1 MVRISQSA
9 SPPASVLPP
18 APGVHASGV
27 RASGVSALPVTRGH
41 IPDLTRDPF
50 RCMRALYRAHG
61 TIAALE
67 EDDGQ
72 RLIFIFGPHYNQEVL
87 SDTDTYHAR
96 FFSLRGSRNSA
107 QRRLTAALLSM
118 NGEEH
123 KTQRRI
129 IQAPF
134 QKRAVESYRDQL
146 AVLAEDMVAGWHA
159 GQERD
164 LFHDVT
170 RFMQRVS
177 ARILLG
183 VDQPAL
189 VERVG
194 DLTERW
200 VAMNHEL
207 GLGAVV
213 PHKKLAACYD
223 SLLHMADELELEI
236 RALIDRRRQLPA
248 ANDVTS
254 LLLQARERPD
264 SSVTDTELIGQTAIL
279 FAAGYLTTANTLAW
293 TSYLLAQHPHIAVA
307 LVSELRRELGGRAP
321 TLADFP
327 RLPLLDRVIKESMRI
342 LPASFYSQRINS
354 RPVELGPFYLIRG
367 TPIVFSQYI
376 THHMPELFPDPE
388 LFLPDRWETISPSPY
403 AYLPFGAGARLCL
416 GAPMALITLKITL
429 AVLLQ
434 RFGFRMV
441 PGSEITGRVTSTMF
455 APASGI
461 PVQLTTPDAPWKR
474 MPVTGAVHEM
484 VTLE

>member
-1 MVRISQSA
+1 MVTPTQSA
-9 SPPASVLPP
+9 PSSAPVLPSQ
-18 APGVHASGV
+18 ALA
-27 RASGVSALPVTRGH
+27 ALPITRGH

-50 RCMRALYRAHG
+50 RCMRALYRTHG

-67 EDDGQ
+67 ESDGQ
-72 RLIFIFGPHYNQEVL
+72 RVIFIFGPHYNQEVL

-129 IQAPF
+129 VHAPF
-134 QKRAVESYRDQL
+134 QKQAVESYRDRL
-146 AVLAEDMVAGWHA
+146 AVLAEDMVAGWQA

-164 LFHDVT
+164 LFRDVT

-177 ARILLG
+177 AGILLG
-183 VDQPAL
+183 IDEPSL
-189 VERVG
+189 VEKIG

-213 PHKKLAACYD
+213 PHKKMASCYD
-223 SLLHMADELELEI
+223 SLLRMADELELEI
-236 RALIDRRRQLPA
+236 RTLIDRRRDLPPGL
-248 ANDVTS
+248 DVTS

-264 SSVTDTELIGQTAIL
+264 SGVTDTELIGQTAIL

-293 TSYLLAQHPHIAVA
+293 TSYLLAQHPDVA
-307 LVSELRRELGGRAP
+307 AALAAELRRELGGKAP

-327 RLPLLDRVIKESMRI
+327 RLPLLDRVVKESMRI
-342 LPASFYSQRINS
+342 LPASFYSQRINTV
-354 RPVELGPFYLIRG
+354 PVELGPFHLIRG

-376 THHMPELFPDPE
+376 THHMPDLFPDPE
-388 LFLPDRWETISPSPY
+388 RFLPERWQTISPSPY

-429 AVLLQ
+429 AVILQ
-434 RFGFRMV
+434 RFTYRLL
-441 PGSEITGRVTSTMF
+441 PGSEINGRVTSTMF
-455 APASGI
+455 APAAGI
-461 PVQLTTPDAPWKR
+461 PVRLAAPETPWKR
-474 MPVTGAVHEM
+474 MPVSGSIHEM
-484 VTLE
+484 VNLD